1 MKAIEKKQ
9 PMSKARQEQIK
20 REMAARGWELYQLT
34 KKIKGFAMPNSFRAK
49 KAHMILD
56 SSSLQGLLEI
66 FKDGEP
72 DYNRVQWQDIPGLT
86 VPMRL
91 EPSAVSDV
99 DFEEGNG

>member
-1 MKAIEKKQ
+1 MNAIEKRQ
-9 PMSKARQEQIK
+9 PMPKHQQRSIM
-20 REMAARGWELYQLT
+20 REMAANGWQLYQLT
-34 KKIKGFAMPNSFRAK
+34 KKIKGFAMPNGFRAK
-49 KAHMILD
+49 KAHMVLD
-56 SSSLQGLLEI
+56 SGSLQGLLEI

-91 EPSAVSDV
+91 APSAVSDV